1 MHLGKKHEF
10 STLRRSLGSVLSEAS
25 RQDVIDER
33 QLTAWMHAHLC
44 VVLVPVADA
53 GTLDQLETAIL
64 TELDPPLNLAKV
76 AKTPLRQE
84 LSRLRKKYASA

>member
-33 QLTAWMHAHLC
+33 QLTTWMHAHLR
-44 VVLVPVADA
+44 VVLVPVTDA
-53 GTLDQLETAIL
+53 GTLDQLETAVL
-64 TELDPPLNLAKV
+64 TELDPPFNLAKV
-76 AKTPLRQE
+76 GKTSLRQE

>member
-10 STLRRSLGSVLSEAS
+10 STLRRSLGAVLAEAS
-25 RQDVIDER
+25 RQDTIDEA
-33 QLTAWMHAHLC
+33 QLTAWMHAHLR
-44 VVLVPVADA
+44 VVLVPVVDAD
-53 GTLDQLETAIL
+53 TLDQLETAVL